1 MYVSPYLHLIQ
12 IDYTI
17 NVYYKKMIYE
27 NPKMNI
33 ISDFLIFYEYYAH
46 TSKCDKLFDVWRIFY
61 MKKNLCLKKP
71 LLTVFALM
79 LVTFILN
86 GCGKFILE
94 EPELEYDGTRTII
107 SNVGESQYQISAT
120 SIDWISNSDGTY
132 IPLIRLIFENSTPKD
147 LTFAVY
153 GTELNGESLG
163 CSEEITVQT
172 AGEKYKINTAEV
184 TINLA
189 PKGVSSIPTEDN
201 SMTFVISIFVGNDT
215 QASQTITLSYTP
227 NNEYVIFEII

>member
-1 MYVSPYLHLIQ
+1 
-12 IDYTI
+12 
-17 NVYYKKMIYE
+17 MIYE

-46 TSKCDKLFDVWRIFY
+46 ISKCDKLFDVWRIFY
-61 MKKNLCLKKP
+61 MKKKLYSKKT
-71 LLTVFALM
+71 LLTVLALTLM
-79 LVTFILN
+79 TFILN

-147 LTFAVY
+147 LTFDVY
-153 GTELNGESLG
+153 GTEINGESFG

-172 AGEKYKINTAEV
+172 AGEKYKINTADV